1 VVPAGLAVL
10 RIEISDLS
18 PSGLVAGKNGAAR
31 EAKLPILLERFL
43 DTKDNGGGWTIENYL

>member
-18 PSGLVAGKNGAAR
+18 PSGLVAGKKGAAR